1 MELFS
6 GVQGSYLIFDIIFMI
21 VAVVIIA
28 GVIFAHLTQ
37 KIMLNYWISILLLIR
52 ICFGLI
58 QPYFPGIT
66 FFIGPEYALIWG
78 FVSYTAMDCLLF
90 LIINVSHNYFVFH
103 DDDYCY
109 CFSLLLFLLLL
120 TIIIVF
126 FQYSNC
132 HCFSLLVFSWLLILF
147 FMIIIIIVSHYH

>member
-1 MELFS
+1 MLATLLYTAGVVMELFS

-66 FFIGPEYALIWG
+66 FFIGPEYAIIWG

-90 LIINVSHNYFVFH
+90 LIINVSHKKKILAPVLVHMFTLG
-103 DDDYCY
+103 
-109 CFSLLLFLLLL
+109 SLLNF
-120 TIIIVF
+120 IF
-126 FQYSNC
+126 
-132 HCFSLLVFSWLLILF
+132 
-147 FMIIIIIVSHYH
+147 

>member
-1 MELFS
+1 VLATLLYTAGVVMELFS

-28 GVIFAHLTQ
+28 EVIFAHLTQ

-66 FFIGPEYALIWG
+66 FFIGPEYAIIWG

-90 LIINVSHNYFVFH
+90 LIINVSHKKKILAPILMH
-103 DDDYCY
+103 MLSLG
-109 CFSLLLFLLLL
+109 SLLNYIF
-120 TIIIVF
+120 
-126 FQYSNC
+126 
-132 HCFSLLVFSWLLILF
+132 
-147 FMIIIIIVSHYH
+147 

>member
-1 MELFS
+1 MLATLLYTAGVVMELFS

-66 FFIGPEYALIWG
+66 FFIGPEYAIIWG

-90 LIINVSHNYFVFH
+90 LIINVSHKKKILAPVLVHMFTLG
-103 DDDYCY
+103 
-109 CFSLLLFLLLL
+109 SLLNFIFQ
-120 TIIIVF
+120 IIDRPKT
-126 FQYSNC
+126 FQE
-132 HCFSLLVFSWLLILF
+132 
-147 FMIIIIIVSHYH
+147 

>member
-1 MELFS
+1 VLATLLYTAGVVMELFS

-66 FFIGPEYALIWG
+66 FFIGPEYAIIWG

-90 LIINVSHNYFVFH
+90 LIINVSHKKKILAPVLVHMFTLG
-103 DDDYCY
+103 
-109 CFSLLLFLLLL
+109 SLLNF
-120 TIIIVF
+120 IF
-126 FQYSNC
+126 
-132 HCFSLLVFSWLLILF
+132 
-147 FMIIIIIVSHYH
+147 

>member
-1 MELFS
+1 MLATLLYTAGVVMELFS

-21 VAVVIIA
+21 VAFVIIA

-66 FFIGPEYALIWG
+66 FFIGPEYAIIWG

-90 LIINVSHNYFVFH
+90 LIINVSHKKKILAPVLVHMFTLG
-103 DDDYCY
+103 
-109 CFSLLLFLLLL
+109 SLLNF
-120 TIIIVF
+120 IF
-126 FQYSNC
+126 
-132 HCFSLLVFSWLLILF
+132 
-147 FMIIIIIVSHYH
+147 